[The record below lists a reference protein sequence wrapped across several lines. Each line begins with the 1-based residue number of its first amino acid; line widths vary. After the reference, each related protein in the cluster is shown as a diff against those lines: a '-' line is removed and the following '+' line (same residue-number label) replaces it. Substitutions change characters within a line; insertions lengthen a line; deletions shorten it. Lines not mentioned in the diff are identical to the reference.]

1 MTEQEI
7 KDTFN
12 QLIHQRGRGT
22 KAGLTN
28 DQVYNYKRTPPTIGT
43 MLEVLW
49 LMDQLEMKIE

>member
-7 KDTFN
+7 KDTFFK
-12 QLIHQRGRGT
+12 LINEHGRGT
-22 KAGLTN
+22 RAGLTN
-28 DQVYNYKRTPPTIGT
+28 DQVYNYKRTTPTIGT